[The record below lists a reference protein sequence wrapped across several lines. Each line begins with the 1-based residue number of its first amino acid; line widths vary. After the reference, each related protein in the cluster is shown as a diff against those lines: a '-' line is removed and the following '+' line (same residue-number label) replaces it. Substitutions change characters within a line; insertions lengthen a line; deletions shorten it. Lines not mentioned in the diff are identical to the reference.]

1 MNHDSMSETT
11 PILFVEPVARG
22 FRLNVLASAISAVRE
37 RSRRPIFIVTREDFA
52 CSELARRIAPSWTDV
67 RFVASRLNF
76 DGANTSVLGEDAAQA
91 LLDAAEDVLPPAWS
105 EQQGDLVLLGADDYL
120 DALAIRLDESGGRFA
135 HTRRFVFLYNSDDF
149 VAGELNGTASPQLG
163 QDAIEAIDAM
173 DATLLSFNERLRGE
187 RIGRRAVK
195 VLPDPWHGQF
205 APAQRKL
212 ARDAFKVGE
221 DGLLV
226 TVDVDVLLDM
236 GDLSWAPLVA
246 RLMELPGVRF
256 ALQGN
261 VWALRNS
268 PLRELIARLGDRLVY
283 AGMVR
288 DAEHNAKLIAATDLL
303 LSRRRDGRNRS
314 RIDARSDSSNDSS
327 NGANNI
333 AHASIARRV
342 RAESLGAAFDRDVMR
357 WLVDSVDDL
366 LSISGVGMA
375 VMRSELDRIAHERL
389 MRTFGLQLRAALRHA
404 H

>member
-1 MNHDSMSETT
+1 MADTA
-11 PILFVEPVARG
+11 PVIFVEPVARG

-37 RSRRPIFIVTREDFA
+37 RSRRPVFIVTREDFA
-52 CSELARRIAPSWTDV
+52 CSELARRIAPTWTDV

-76 DGANTSVLGEDAAQA
+76 DGANTRVLGDDAAQA
-91 LLDAAEDVLPPAWS
+91 LLDAAEDVLPDARSNQPA
-105 EQQGDLVLLGADDYL
+105 DLVLLGADDYL
-120 DALAIRLDESGGRFA
+120 DALAIRLDERGERFA
-135 HTRRFVFLYNSDDF
+135 RTRRFVFLYNSDDF
-149 VAGELNGTASPQLG
+149 VAGELNGSASPHLG
-163 QDAIEAIDAM
+163 QNAIEAIEAM

-187 RIGRRAVK
+187 CIGERAVR

-205 APAQRKL
+205 APPQRKL
-212 ARDAFKVGE
+212 AREAFKVGE

-226 TVDVDVLLDM
+226 TADVDLLLDA
-236 GDLSWAPLVA
+236 GDLSWTPLIA
-246 RLMELPGVRF
+246 RLLELPGVRF

-268 PLRELIARLGDRLVY
+268 PLRELIASLGERLVY

-288 DAEHNAKLIAATDLL
+288 DAEQNSKLIAATDLL
-303 LSRRRDGRNRS
+303 LSRRPQQHGSIRP
-314 RIDARSDSSNDSS
+314 AR
-327 NGANNI
+327 
-333 AHASIARRV
+333 ASVARRV

-366 LSISGVGMA
+366 LSIAGVGMA

-389 MRTFGLQLRAALRHA
+389 TRAFGLQLRTALRRA